1 MQKSILI
8 SSFKIA
14 LAAIG
19 AITVASLLGLEF
31 AISAGI
37 VAILTIQPTKRET
50 FHTALGRLYAF
61 VAAIGIAF
69 VCFGAL
75 GVTLQA
81 YFAYLVIFI
90 WVCQMFK
97 WHSAMAMNSVLI
109 SHFVTFG
116 VMNVEAVA
124 NEVFIFMIGVSAG
137 ILANMHLRKRTDYAE
152 QLMQEMD
159 GQIVKILS
167 RMSERILD
175 KDISDYN
182 GECFQVL
189 AQQIELVRK
198 VAEENYNNQ
207 FDISDTFDME
217 YIAMRDKQRMV
228 LYEMYKNVRSLDTSP
243 ITAKRISDFLKDMSE
258 VFEKGND
265 GRALMQEF
273 LQMDILMKNKPLPAE
288 RKEFEDRAR
297 LFCLMRNM
305 EELIRIKM
313 EFAEKKFMR
322 KNKKSC

>member
-1 MQKSILI
+1 MQKSILV
-8 SSFKIA
+8 SSFKIVFA
-14 LAAIG
+14 SIAAIM
-19 AITVASLLGLEF
+19 AAQLLHLEF

-50 FHTALGRLYAF
+50 IHTALGRLYAF
-61 VAAIGIAF
+61 AAAIGIAF
-69 VCFGAL
+69 VCFRTL

-81 YFAYLVIFI
+81 YFAYLIIFI
-90 WVCQMFK
+90 WVCQIFK
-97 WHSAMAMNSVLI
+97 WYSAMAMNSVLI

-116 VMNVEAVA
+116 VMNTETVA
-124 NEVFIFMIGVSAG
+124 NEIFIFMIGVSAG

-159 GQIVKILS
+159 TQIVKILS

-182 GECFQVL
+182 GACFQVL
-189 AQQIELVRK
+189 AQQMEFARK

-207 FDISDTFDME
+207 FNPDDTFELE

-228 LYEMYKNVRSLDTSP
+228 LYEMYKNVRSLHTTP
-243 ITAKRISDFLKDMSE
+243 VTAKRISDFLRDMSE
-258 VFEKGND
+258 VFEKGNN
-265 GRALMQEF
+265 GNELLQEF
-273 LQMDILMKNKPLPAE
+273 LQMDVWMKSKPLPVE

-305 EELIRIKM
+305 EEFIRIKV
-313 EFAEKKFMR
+313 EFAGE
-322 KNKKSC
+322 

>member
-8 SSFKIA
+8 SSFKIV

-19 AITVASLLGLEF
+19 AIMVAWLLHLEF

-50 FHTALGRLYAF
+50 IHTALGRLYAF

-81 YFAYLVIFI
+81 YFAYLIIFI
-90 WVCQMFK
+90 WVCQIFK
-97 WHSAMAMNSVLI
+97 WYSAMAMNSVLI
-109 SHFVTFG
+109 SHFVTVG
-116 VMNVEAVA
+116 VMNMETAA
-124 NEVFIFMIGVSAG
+124 NEVFIFMVGISAG

-159 GQIVKILS
+159 AQIVKILS

-182 GECFQVL
+182 GACFQVL
-189 AQQIELVRK
+189 AQQIEHARK

-207 FDISDTFDME
+207 FNPDDTFDLE
-217 YIAMRDKQRMV
+217 YIAMRDRQRMV
-228 LYEMYKNVRSLDTSP
+228 LYEMYKNVRSLHTTP
-243 ITAKRISDFLKDMSE
+243 VTAKRISDFLRDMSE
-258 VFEKGND
+258 VFEKGNNGKD
-265 GRALMQEF
+265 LMQEF
-273 LQMDILMKNKPLPAE
+273 LQMDAWMKSKPLPVE

-297 LFCLMRNM
+297 LFCLMRDM
-305 EELIRIKM
+305 EEFIRIKV
-313 EFAEKKFMR
+313 EFAGEQG
-322 KNKKSC
+322 

>member
-1 MQKSILI
+1 M
-8 SSFKIA
+8 
-14 LAAIG
+14 
-19 AITVASLLGLEF
+19 VAWLLHLEF
-31 AISAGI
+31 AISSGI

-50 FHTALGRLYAF
+50 IHTALGRLYAF

-81 YFAYLVIFI
+81 YFAYLIIFI
-90 WVCQMFK
+90 WVCQIFK
-97 WHSAMAMNSVLI
+97 WYSAMAMNSVLI
-109 SHFVTFG
+109 SHFVTVG
-116 VMNVEAVA
+116 VMNMETVA

-159 GQIVKILS
+159 AQIVKILS

-182 GECFQVL
+182 GACFQVL
-189 AQQIELVRK
+189 AQQIEHARK

-207 FDISDTFDME
+207 FNPDDTFDLE
-217 YIAMRDKQRMV
+217 YIAMRDRQRMV
-228 LYEMYKNVRSLDTSP
+228 LYEMYKNVRSLHTTP
-243 ITAKRISDFLKDMSE
+243 VTAKRISDFLRDMSE
-258 VFEKGND
+258 VFEKGNNGKD
-265 GRALMQEF
+265 LMQEF
-273 LQMDILMKNKPLPAE
+273 LQMDAWMKSKPLPAE

-297 LFCLMRNM
+297 LFCLMREM
-305 EELIRIKM
+305 EEFIRIKV
-313 EFAEKKFMR
+313 EFAGEQG
-322 KNKKSC
+322 

>member
-8 SSFKIA
+8 SSFKIV

-19 AITVASLLGLEF
+19 AIMVAWLLHLEF

-50 FHTALGRLYAF
+50 IHTALGRLYAF

-81 YFAYLVIFI
+81 YFAYLIIFI
-90 WVCQMFK
+90 WVCQIFK
-97 WHSAMAMNSVLI
+97 WYSAMAMNSVLI
-109 SHFVTFG
+109 SHFVTVG
-116 VMNVEAVA
+116 VMNMETVA

-159 GQIVKILS
+159 AQIVKILS

-182 GECFQVL
+182 GACFQVL
-189 AQQIELVRK
+189 AQQIELARK

-207 FDISDTFDME
+207 FNPDDTFDLE
-217 YIAMRDKQRMV
+217 YIAMRDRQRMV
-228 LYEMYKNVRSLDTSP
+228 LYEMYKNVRSLHTTP
-243 ITAKRISDFLKDMSE
+243 ITAKRISDFLRDMSE
-258 VFEKGND
+258 VFKKGNNGKD
-265 GRALMQEF
+265 LMQEF
-273 LQMDILMKNKPLPAE
+273 LQMDAWMKSKPLPVE

-297 LFCLMRNM
+297 LFCLMREM
-305 EELIRIKM
+305 EEFIRIKV
-313 EFAEKKFMR
+313 EFAGEQG
-322 KNKKSC
+322 

>member
-8 SSFKIA
+8 SSFKIV

-19 AITVASLLGLEF
+19 AIMVAWLLHLEF

-50 FHTALGRLYAF
+50 IHTALGRLYAF

-81 YFAYLVIFI
+81 YFAYLIIFI
-90 WVCQMFK
+90 WVCQIFK
-97 WHSAMAMNSVLI
+97 WYSAMAMNSVLI
-109 SHFVTFG
+109 SHFVTVG
-116 VMNVEAVA
+116 VMNMETVA

-159 GQIVKILS
+159 AQIVKILS

-182 GECFQVL
+182 GACFQVL
-189 AQQIELVRK
+189 AQQIEHARK

-207 FDISDTFDME
+207 FNPDDTFDLE
-217 YIAMRDKQRMV
+217 YIAMRDRQRMV
-228 LYEMYKNVRSLDTSP
+228 LYEMYKNVRSLHTTP
-243 ITAKRISDFLKDMSE
+243 ITAKRISDFLRDMSE
-258 VFEKGND
+258 VFEKGNNGKD
-265 GRALMQEF
+265 LMQEF
-273 LQMDILMKNKPLPAE
+273 LQMDAWMKSKPLPVE

-297 LFCLMRNM
+297 LFCLMREM
-305 EELIRIKM
+305 EEFIRIKV
-313 EFAEKKFMR
+313 EFAGEQG
-322 KNKKSC
+322 

>member
-8 SSFKIA
+8 SSFKIVFA
-14 LAAIG
+14 SIVAIMAAQ
-19 AITVASLLGLEF
+19 LLHLEF

-50 FHTALGRLYAF
+50 IHTALGRLYAF
-61 VAAIGIAF
+61 AAAIGIAF

-81 YFAYLVIFI
+81 YFVYLIIFI

-116 VMNVEAVA
+116 VMNVETVA
-124 NEVFIFMIGVSAG
+124 NEVFIFIVGVSAG
-137 ILANMHLRKRTDYAE
+137 ILANMHLRKRTAYAE

-159 GQIVKILS
+159 AQIAKILF

-182 GECFQVL
+182 GACFQVL
-189 AQQIELVRK
+189 AQQIELARK

-207 FDISDTFDME
+207 FNPDDTFDLE
-217 YIAMRDKQRMV
+217 YIAMRDRQRMV
-228 LYEMYKNVRSLDTSP
+228 LYEMYKNVRSLHTTP
-243 ITAKRISDFLKDMSE
+243 VTAKRISDFLRDMSE
-258 VFEKGND
+258 VFEKGNNGND
-265 GRALMQEF
+265 LLQEF
-273 LQMDILMKNKPLPAE
+273 LQMDVWMKSKPLPVE

-297 LFCLMRNM
+297 LFGLMRDM
-305 EELIRIKM
+305 EEFIRIKV
-313 EFAEKKFMR
+313 EFAGEQGFFQ
-322 KNKKSC
+322 

>member
-1 MQKSILI
+1 MQKNILI
-8 SSFKIA
+8 SSFKIV

-19 AITVASLLGLEF
+19 AIMVARLLHLEF

-50 FHTALGRLYAF
+50 VNTALGRLYAF
-61 VAAIGIAF
+61 AAALVVAFISFRI
-69 VCFGAL
+69 L
-75 GVTLQA
+75 GVTLTA
-81 YFAYLVIFI
+81 YFVYLAVFIFL
-90 WVCQMFK
+90 CQICK
-97 WHSAMAMNSVLI
+97 WYSAMAMNSVLI

-116 VMNVEAVA
+116 VMNTETVA

-137 ILANMHLRKRTDYAE
+137 ILANMYLRKRTDYAE

-159 GQIVKILS
+159 AQIVKILS

-182 GECFQVL
+182 GACFQVL
-189 AQQIELVRK
+189 AEQIEDARK

-207 FDISDTFDME
+207 FNPEDTFDME

-228 LYEMYKNVRSLDTSP
+228 LYEMYKSVRSLDTSP

-265 GRALMQEF
+265 GRTLMKEF
-273 LQMDILMKNKPLPAE
+273 LQMDEWMKSKPLPVE

-297 LFCLMRNM
+297 LFALMRDM
-305 EELIRIKM
+305 EEFIGIKV
-313 EFAEKKFMR
+313 EFAE
-322 KNKKSC
+322 NKLAGKS